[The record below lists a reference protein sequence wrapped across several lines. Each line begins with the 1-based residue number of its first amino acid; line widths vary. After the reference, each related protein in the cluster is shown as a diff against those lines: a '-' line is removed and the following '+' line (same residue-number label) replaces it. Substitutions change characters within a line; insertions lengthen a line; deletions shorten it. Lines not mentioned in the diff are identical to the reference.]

1 MDLAWSATDSAFR
14 DEVQAFLTEK
24 LTPELQQ
31 AGRLMTS
38 VYADHEASMEW
49 QRILHERGWAA
60 PAWPVEYGGCDWSLT
75 QHYIF
80 SRESQLA
87 GAPSL
92 SPMGIRMVAHAIIKF
107 GTDTQKEFFLP
118 RILTGEVFFCQ
129 GYSEPEAGSDLA
141 ALSMAAVL
149 DDGAGDHLI
158 CTGSKIWTTHAGE
171 ANWMFGLVRT
181 ARTAKKQQ
189 GITFVLIDMASP
201 GIQIR
206 PLVMTS
212 GEKIQ
217 NQVFFDEVRVPKSNV
232 LGQIDDGWTVAKYLL
247 EFERGG
253 GAASP
258 ALQVMAEEI
267 ATEAADQPGPAGG
280 RLLDDPAFARKLAD
294 ARIRTEVLEILEY
307 RVLAA
312 IAGGGHPGAASSM
325 LKVLATEL
333 SQALTELAMEAAGP
347 RGRVYQPHATWPGGP
362 LSEFE
367 PPPDGYVSGEPW
379 QAVAPL
385 RYFNDRAGSIYAGSN
400 EIQRNIL
407 AKAALG
413 L

>member
-1 MDLAWSATDSAFR
+1 MDLSWSAKDLQFR
-14 DEVQAFLTEK
+14 DEVRAFLEEK
-24 LTPELQQ
+24 LTPDLRQ

-38 VYADHEASMEW
+38 VYADHEASMAW
-49 QRILHERGWAA
+49 QAILHERGWAA

-80 SRESQLA
+80 SRESTLA

-92 SPMGIRMVAHAIIKF
+92 SPMGIRMVAHAIIAF
-107 GTDTQKEFFLP
+107 GTPEQKDYFLP

-141 ALSMAAVL
+141 ALSMAAVV
-149 DDGAGDHLI
+149 DDAAGDLI

-171 ANWMFGLVRT
+171 ANWIFALVRSS
-181 ARTAKKQQ
+181 RSAKKQH
-189 GITFVLIDMASP
+189 GITFVLVDMTTP
-201 GIQIR
+201 GIEIR

-217 NQVFFDEVRVPKSNV
+217 NQIFFDAVRVPKSNV
-232 LGQIDDGWTVAKYLL
+232 IGQIDDGWTVAKYLL

-253 GAASP
+253 GATAP
-258 ALQVMAEEI
+258 ALQVMAESVAAE
-267 ATEAADQPGPAGG
+267 ATTAPGPAGG
-280 RLLDDPAFARKLAD
+280 VLIDDPAFAAKLAD
-294 ARIRTEVLEILEY
+294 VRIRTEVLEILEY
-307 RVLAA
+307 RVLATVA
-312 IAGGGHPGAASSM
+312 EGKNPGAASSM
-325 LKVLATEL
+325 LKILSTEL
-333 SQALTELAMEAAGP
+333 SQAITELAVEAAGP
-347 RGRVYQPHATWPGGP
+347 RGRVYQPHATRPGGP
-362 LSEFE
+362 VEDFE
-367 PPPDGYVSGEPW
+367 PPANGYVSGDPW
-379 QAVAPL
+379 QAVAAL

-407 AKAALG
+407 AKATLG

>member
-1 MDLAWSATDSAFR
+1 MDLKWSATDTAFR
-14 DEVQAFLTEK
+14 DEVRSFLDEK
-24 LTPELQQ
+24 LTPELRR

-38 VYADHEASMEW
+38 VYADHDASMEW

-60 PAWPVEYGGCDWSLT
+60 PAWPVEHGGCDWSLT

-80 SRESQLA
+80 SRESTIA
-87 GAPSL
+87 GAPAL
-92 SPMGIRMVAHAIIKF
+92 SPMGIRMVAHALIKF
-107 GTDTQKEFFLP
+107 GTDAQKEFFLP

-141 ALSMAAVL
+141 ALSMAAVI
-149 DDGAGDHLI
+149 DESAGDLV
-158 CTGSKIWTTHAGE
+158 CTGSKIWTTHARE
-171 ANWMFGLVRT
+171 ANWMFALVRT
-181 ARTAKKQQ
+181 TKTQKKQQ

-201 GIQIR
+201 GIEIR

-212 GEKIQ
+212 GEEVQ
-217 NQVFFDEVRVPKSNV
+217 NQVFFAEVRVPRTNV
-232 LGQIDDGWTVAKYLL
+232 LGKIDDGWTVAKYLL

-253 GAASP
+253 GASSP
-258 ALQVMAEEI
+258 ALQVMAQEI
-267 ATEAADQPGPAGG
+267 ATAAAGEPGPTGG
-280 RLLDDPAFARKLAD
+280 RLIDDPAIALRLAD

-312 IAGGGHPGAASSM
+312 VAEGKNPGAASSM

-333 SQALTELAMEAAGP
+333 SQAITELAMEAAGP
-347 RGRVYQPHATWPGGP
+347 RGRVYQPHATCPGGP
-362 LSEFE
+362 IAEFE
-367 PPPDGYVSGEPW
+367 PPQDGYLSGEPW

-407 AKAALG
+407 AKAALA

>member
-1 MDLAWSATDSAFR
+1 
-14 DEVQAFLTEK
+14 
-24 LTPELQQ
+24 
-31 AGRLMTS
+31 

-107 GTDTQKEFFLP
+107 GTDAQKEFYLP

-141 ALSMAAVL
+141 ALSMAAV
-149 DDGAGDHLI
+149 DDGDDLV

-181 ARTAKKQQ
+181 SRTAKRQQ

-212 GEKIQ
+212 GEEIQ
-217 NQVFFDEVRVPKSNV
+217 NQVFFDEVRVPKSGV

-258 ALQVMAEEI
+258 ALQVLAEEI
-267 ATEAADQPGPAGG
+267 AAVSAEAPAPGGG
-280 RLLDDPAFARKLAD
+280 RLSDDPAFARKLAD
-294 ARIRTEVLEILEY
+294 TRIRTEVLEILEY

-312 IAGGGHPGAASSM
+312 VAEGKNPGAASSM

-333 SQALTELAMEAAGP
+333 SQVLTELAMEAAGP
-347 RGRVYQPHATWPGGP
+347 RGRVYQPHATRPGGP
-362 LSEFE
+362 VSDFD
-367 PPPDGYVSGEPW
+367 PPPDGYVSGDAW

>member
-1 MDLAWSATDSAFR
+1 VELAWSDEDIEFR
-14 DEVQAFLTEK
+14 DEVREFLRNR

-38 VYADHEASMEW
+38 VYSDHDASMAW
-49 QRILHERGWAA
+49 QAILHERGWAA
-60 PAWPVEYGGCDWSLT
+60 PAWPVEHGGCDWTLT

-80 SRESQLA
+80 SRESTLA
-87 GAPSL
+87 GAPNL
-92 SPMGIRMVAHAIIKF
+92 SPMGIRMVAHALIAY
-107 GTDTQKEFFLP
+107 GSEAQKEFFLP

-141 ALSMAAVL
+141 ALSMAAT
-149 DDGAGDHLI
+149 DDGEHLV
-158 CTGSKIWTTHAGE
+158 CTGSKIWTTHARE

-181 ARTAKKQQ
+181 SRSAKKQQ
-189 GITFVLIDMASP
+189 GITFVLIEMDSP
-201 GIQIR
+201 GIEIR

-212 GEKIQ
+212 GEEIQ
-217 NQVFFDEVRVPKSNV
+217 NQVFFDDVRVPKANV
-232 LGQIDDGWTVAKYLL
+232 IGKIDDGWTVAKYLL

-253 GAASP
+253 GASSP
-258 ALQVMAEEI
+258 ALQVMAEHI
-267 ATEAADQPGPAGG
+267 ATAAADQPGPDGG
-280 RLLDDPAFARKLAD
+280 ALLDDPAFARKLAD
-294 ARIRTEVLEILEY
+294 ARIRTDVLEVLEH
-307 RVLAA
+307 RVLSVLAS
-312 IAGGGHPGAASSM
+312 GGHPGPASSM
-325 LKVLATEL
+325 LKILSTEL
-333 SQALTELAMEAAGP
+333 SQTLTELAMEAAGP
-347 RGRVYQPHATWPGGP
+347 RGRIYQPHAAFPGGP
-362 LSEFE
+362 VAGYE